1 MISKNL
7 FYVGLILFF
16 ITGCAR
22 ELPEKDLQAYKL
34 DEISGIENEIVLPI
48 AVEDLLNRKVLFNEI
63 PARIVSLV
71 PAATEIFFSVGAG
84 VKLVGVTEYCTYPP
98 EAQLKQIVGGYT
110 AETMSLEKI
119 IYLDPDLVIVGGEY
133 HRTVITALENAGIN
147 VFSMEM
153 RTIKDVY
160 NNIYFTGFITNNT
173 ENAKLR
179 IEYMKEKENKI
190 SELVLQIPES
200 SRKTV
205 FWEIWSEPLMTAGGK
220 SFINELIEISGGKN
234 IFSYM
239 DAEYPVISTEDVIYK
254 NPEVIFGT
262 LDNLE
267 SLENIEIR
275 TGWNTISAVQNDR
288 VFLLDENIV
297 SRPGPRI
304 INALGLIAKNLYP
317 EIFNNYFDGEDPL
330 LW

>member
-1 MISKNL
+1 
-7 FYVGLILFF
+7 
-16 ITGCAR
+16 
-22 ELPEKDLQAYKL
+22 
-34 DEISGIENEIVLPI
+34 
-48 AVEDLLNRKVLFNEI
+48 
-63 PARIVSLV
+63 
-71 PAATEIFFSVGAG
+71 
-84 VKLVGVTEYCTYPP
+84 
-98 EAQLKQIVGGYT
+98 
-110 AETMSLEKI
+110 
-119 IYLDPDLVIVGGEY
+119 
-133 HRTVITALENAGIN
+133 
-147 VFSMEM
+147 
-153 RTIKDVY
+153 
-160 NNIYFTGFITNNT
+160 
-173 ENAKLR
+173 
-179 IEYMKEKENKI
+179 MKEKENKI